1 MNAQKIMDEIG
12 AFLDRSL
19 LKKSKITKAEIIRF
33 IEAKWAEADDEK
45 YRIYASYI
53 YAARMVNEYK
63 WAGDTP
69 NMLRWLGEMDKH
81 ARSNENPPYVSD
93 YYKGECCLECGAEQE
108 ALKFLRKSYE
118 ANEEYLF
125 TCSPKVAEFFNAHL
139 AEPKILPKFEDK
151 EYEDFSFPL
160 RLEYF
165 GKTLEQEGEFRCAF
179 LDEDGE
185 ETDEPSQA
193 QSDALEFL
201 KQNQEEILTGILAEI
216 LKNYP
221 KWQKIYDYPSETKSD
236 FMPDICTPQELSEL
250 LELQNIYILGD
261 TAKIGFE
268 FSCSWDMEHG
278 LGVMTRKGKVV
289 KIGEAEMAFVF

>member
-1 MNAQKIMDEIG
+1 MDEIG
-12 AFLDRSL
+12 VFLDRSL

-33 IEAKWAEADDEK
+33 IEVKWAEADDEK
-45 YRIYASYI
+45 YRVYDSYI

-63 WAGDTP
+63 WAGDAP

-81 ARSNENPPYVSD
+81 ARSNENPSYVSD

-125 TCSPKVAEFFNAHL
+125 TRSPKVAEFFNAHL
-139 AEPKILPKFEDK
+139 AESKILLKFEDE

-165 GKTLEQEGEFRCAF
+165 GKALEQEGEFCCTF
-179 LDEDGE
+179 LDEDSE
-185 ETDEPSQA
+185 ETGEPSQA

-201 KQNQEEILTGILAEI
+201 KQNQEEILTGVLAEI

-221 KWQKIYDYPSETKSD
+221 KWQEIYDYPSETKSD
-236 FMPDICTPQELSEL
+236 FMPGISTPQELSEL
-250 LELQNIYILGD
+250 LEL
-261 TAKIGFE
+261 
-268 FSCSWDMEHG
+268 
-278 LGVMTRKGKVV
+278 
-289 KIGEAEMAFVF
+289 

>member
-1 MNAQKIMDEIG
+1 MGAQKIMDEIG
-12 AFLDRSL
+12 VFLDRSL

-45 YRIYASYI
+45 YRVYASYI

-63 WAGDTP
+63 WVGDAP

-81 ARSNENPPYVSD
+81 ARSRENPLYVND

-108 ALKFLRKSYE
+108 ALEFLRKSYE
-118 ANEEYLF
+118 ADEEYLF
-125 TCSPKVAEFFNAHL
+125 TRSPKVAEFFNAHL
-139 AEPKILPKFEDK
+139 AEPKILPKFKDDEC
-151 EYEDFSFPL
+151 EDFGFSL

-165 GKTLEQEGEFRCAF
+165 GKILEQEGEFRCSF
-179 LDEDGE
+179 LDEGGE
-185 ETDEPSQA
+185 ETDEPSRA

-201 KQNQEEILTGILAEI
+201 KQNQEEILTGILTEI

-221 KWQKIYDYPSETKSD
+221 KWQEIYDYPSETKSD

-250 LELQNIYILGD
+250 LELQNIYILGE
-261 TAKIGFE
+261 AKIGFE
-268 FSCSWDMEHG
+268 FSCSWEMEHG
-278 LGVMTRKGKVV
+278 LGVMTRKGKVIN
-289 KIGEAEMAFVF
+289 IGEADVAFGY

>member
-1 MNAQKIMDEIG
+1 MG
-12 AFLDRSL
+12 G
-19 LKKSKITKAEIIRF
+19 
-33 IEAKWAEADDEK
+33 EADDEK
-45 YRIYASYI
+45 YRVYASYI
-53 YAARMVNEYK
+53 YAARMMNEYK
-63 WAGDTP
+63 WAGDAP

-108 ALKFLRKSYE
+108 ALKFLHKSYE

-125 TCSPKVAEFFNAHL
+125 TRSPKVAEFFNAHL

-151 EYEDFSFPL
+151 EYGDFSFPL

-165 GKTLEQEGEFRCAF
+165 GKALEQEGEFRCAF
-179 LDEDGE
+179 LDENGE

-193 QSDALEFL
+193 QSDTLEFL
-201 KQNQEEILTGILAEI
+201 KQNQEEILMGVLAQI

-221 KWQKIYDYPSETKSD
+221 KWQEIYDYPSETKSD
-236 FMPDICTPQELSEL
+236 FMPGISTPQELSEL
-250 LELQNIYILGD
+250 LELQNIYIPDG
-261 TAKIGFE
+261 AKVGFD

-278 LGVMTRKGKVV
+278 LGVMTRKGEVIN
-289 KIGEAEMAFVF
+289 IGEAEVAFMAI

>member
-1 MNAQKIMDEIG
+1 MEEIG
-12 AFLDRSL
+12 VFLDRSL

-45 YRIYASYI
+45 YRVYDSYI
-53 YAARMVNEYK
+53 YAARMMNEYK
-63 WAGDTP
+63 WAGDAP

-125 TCSPKVAEFFNAHL
+125 TRSPKVAEFFNAHL

-151 EYEDFSFPL
+151 EYGDFSFPL

-165 GKTLEQEGEFRCAF
+165 GKALEQEGEFRCAF
-179 LDEDGE
+179 LDEYGE

-236 FMPDICTPQELSEL
+236 FMPGISTPQELSGL
-250 LELQNIYILGD
+250 LELQNIYILRRRENRL
-261 TAKIGFE
+261 E
-268 FSCSWDMEHG
+268 FSCSWDMKHG
-278 LGVMTRKGKVV
+278 LGVMTRKGKVIN
-289 KIGEAEMAFVF
+289 IGEAEVAFMAI

>member
-1 MNAQKIMDEIG
+1 
-12 AFLDRSL
+12 
-19 LKKSKITKAEIIRF
+19 
-33 IEAKWAEADDEK
+33 
-45 YRIYASYI
+45 
-53 YAARMVNEYK
+53 MVNEYK
-63 WAGDTP
+63 WAGDAP

-81 ARSNENPPYVSD
+81 ARSNENPPYVSN

-125 TCSPKVAEFFNAHL
+125 TRSPKVAEFFNAHL

-165 GKTLEQEGEFRCAF
+165 GKALEQEGEFRCTF
-179 LDEDGE
+179 LDEDSE
-185 ETDEPSQA
+185 ETDEPSRA

-216 LKNYP
+216 LKNYS

-250 LELQNIYILGD
+250 LELQNIYILDG
-261 TAKIGFE
+261 AKIGFE

-278 LGVMTRKGKVV
+278 LGVMTCKGKVV
-289 KIGEAEMAFVF
+289 KIGEAETAFVF

>member
-12 AFLDRSL
+12 VFLDRSL

-45 YRIYASYI
+45 YRVYDSYI
-53 YAARMVNEYK
+53 YAARMMNEYK
-63 WAGDTP
+63 WAGDAP

-93 YYKGECCLECGAEQE
+93 YYKGKCCLECGAKQE

-125 TCSPKVAEFFNAHL
+125 TRSPKVAEFFNARL
-139 AEPKILPKFEDK
+139 AEPKILPKFEDE

-165 GKTLEQEGEFRCAF
+165 GK
-179 LDEDGE
+179 
-185 ETDEPSQA
+185 
-193 QSDALEFL
+193 ALE
-201 KQNQEEILTGILAEI
+201 
-216 LKNYP
+216 
-221 KWQKIYDYPSETKSD
+221 
-236 FMPDICTPQELSEL
+236 
-250 LELQNIYILGD
+250 
-261 TAKIGFE
+261 
-268 FSCSWDMEHG
+268 
-278 LGVMTRKGKVV
+278 
-289 KIGEAEMAFVF
+289 

>member
-1 MNAQKIMDEIG
+1 MDAQKIMEEIG
-12 AFLDRSL
+12 VFLDRSL

-45 YRIYASYI
+45 YRVYASYI

-63 WAGDTP
+63 WASDAP
-69 NMLRWLGEMDKH
+69 NMLRWLGGMDKH
-81 ARSNENPPYVSD
+81 ARSNENSPYVSD

-118 ANEEYLF
+118 ANEEYLS
-125 TCSPKVAEFFNAHL
+125 TRSPKVAEFFNAHL
-139 AEPKILPKFEDK
+139 AEPKILPKFEDE

-165 GKTLEQEGEFRCAF
+165 GKALEQEGEFRCSF

-185 ETDEPSQA
+185 ETGEPSQA
-193 QSDALEFL
+193 QSDTLEFL
-201 KQNQEEILTGILAEI
+201 KQNQEEILTDVLAEI

-221 KWQKIYDYPSETKSD
+221 K
-236 FMPDICTPQELSEL
+236 
-250 LELQNIYILGD
+250 
-261 TAKIGFE
+261 
-268 FSCSWDMEHG
+268 
-278 LGVMTRKGKVV
+278 
-289 KIGEAEMAFVF
+289 